1 MKGLCVINGVD
12 TTHYFKRER
21 GVWQG
26 DPISTYLLILCLE
39 IGFFFKR
46 LLRIIN
52 ILKVLIFLE
61 IPSYIQ
67 LIQMTWFFFLKKLGS
82 IKELLNTISLI
93 SLFSSLKLNLSKCEV
108 AMIGL
113 LE

>member
-39 IGFFFKR
+39 MVFFKR
-46 LLRIIN
+46 LWRIIN
-52 ILKVLIFLE
+52 ILKVLTFLE
-61 IPSYIQ
+61 IPSYMQ

-108 AMIGL
+108 AMVGL